1 MPPSAARPGHT
12 EVAMP
17 KLALDTGSQC
27 GAGVASPSEAVT
39 VGGSYLPP
47 YVFLYFNRSE

>member
-1 MPPSAARPGHT
+1 
-12 EVAMP
+12 MP